1 MTEKTQDTTSQN
13 TETVQLDT
21 PIQRSAGAVETIVV
35 RKPNAGALRGISL
48 AELLQ
53 LNVSA
58 LVTVLPRVTEPTLL
72 KQEVEAMDPADLV
85 ALGTAVAGFLLP
97 KAQRAS
103 YQST

>member
-1 MTEKTQDTTSQN
+1 MTEKTQDTSQN

-53 LNVSA
+53 LNASA
-58 LVTVLPRVTEPTLL
+58 IATVLPRITEPTLL
-72 KQEVEAMDPADLV
+72 KHEVDALDPADLV

-103 YQST
+103 YQSM

>member
-1 MTEKTQDTTSQN
+1 MTEKTQDTSQN

-72 KQEVEAMDPADLV
+72 KQEVEAMDPADIV

>member
-1 MTEKTQDTTSQN
+1 MTEKTQDTSQN
-13 TETVQLDT
+13 TETVRLDT
-21 PIQRSAGAVETIVV
+21 PIQRGAGAVETIVV